1 MLACAEAMFLI
12 RHPQPFKTSESIT
25 GELGRSI
32 WLLWC
37 WPKNVA
43 CCCWP
48 IIAPLFYFIIIF
60 LTKVHGNV
68 LALRQKL
75 PQWTETDFLSP
86 ILVSFFTKKSIFFF
100 FRFGNIEV
108 LLSNGIHMIV
118 SNGTQSRKTGDW
130 NNGDIMLVHSYSLS
144 SGMWL
149 LQPSSWMERNGDLL
163 QHRKLNE
170 STLSVCTEAKLLL
183 Q

>member
-86 ILVSFFTKKSIFFF
+86 ILVSFFTKSIFFL
-100 FRFGNIEV
+100 IWKYW
-108 LLSNGIHMIV
+108 GIVEQWYPH
-118 SNGTQSRKTGDW
+118 DCFEW
-130 NNGDIMLVHSYSLS
+130 NTIKENR
-144 SGMWL
+144 WL
-149 LQPSSWMERNGDLL
+149 EQRGYHACS
-163 QHRKLNE
+163 
-170 STLSVCTEAKLLL
+170 LLL
-183 Q
+183 TVLRHVTSSAFQLDGEKWGSAPAQEAEWINPFCLYRG